1 MTATNTVLASL
12 IKKAADDGTSR
23 LTVAIG
29 CRNSGL
35 NPVNCA
41 PELYNY
47 NDPSGPNPPNAIQL
61 STVLM
66 VAWGGIITTSILTS
80 ALQAVVPQYT
90 PADINAAVANQYTL
104 NFLDNYTLPQQQNLL
119 SAIALYQ
126 GNLVTMS
133 SGEAVTYL
141 IISCMPGDYSPSPG
155 SMIAALSAIGVNVGQ
170 LAQNKAADYLSNYHC
185 WVSQAI
191 ANQSFSRLVVFES
204 GGSTAVGWIPG
215 LFTALQTFAQAQG
228 QQNITVASAM
238 LSTGSVGAD
247 PSQVLTSLFTGAKTL
262 MNIPTLGLY
271 ACKLV
276 NYNSSWNTA
285 LVNTFNSLKTS

>member
-1 MTATNTVLASL
+1 MNENTLLASI
-12 IKKAADDGTSR
+12 IKKSADDGVSR
-23 LTVAIG
+23 ITMAIG

-35 NPVNCA
+35 QPTACA
-41 PELYNY
+41 PELYKY
-47 NDPSGPNPPNAIQL
+47 VDPTGGPNPPNAIQL

-66 VAWGGIITTSILTS
+66 IAWGGIITTSILTS
-80 ALQAVVPQYT
+80 SLQAANVYSA
-90 PADINAAVANQYTL
+90 ADITAAVANQYTL
-104 NFLDNYTLPQQQNLL
+104 NFLDNYTQPQVNKL

-141 IISCMPGDYSPSPG
+141 IISCMPGDYTPSPG
-155 SMIAALSAIGVNVGQ
+155 SMIAALAAIGVNVGQ
-170 LAQNKAADYLSNYHC
+170 LAQNMAADYRSNYHC

-191 ANQSFSRLVVFES
+191 SNQSFTRLLVFES
-204 GGSTAVGWIPG
+204 GGSTAVGWMPG
-215 LFTALQTFAQAQG
+215 LFTALQTFAQAQ
-228 QQNITVASAM
+228 QQPNITIASAM

-247 PSQVLTSLFTGAKTL
+247 PSQVLTGIFTGAKTL
-262 MNIPTLGLY
+262 MNVQGLELY
-271 ACKLV
+271 ACKIV